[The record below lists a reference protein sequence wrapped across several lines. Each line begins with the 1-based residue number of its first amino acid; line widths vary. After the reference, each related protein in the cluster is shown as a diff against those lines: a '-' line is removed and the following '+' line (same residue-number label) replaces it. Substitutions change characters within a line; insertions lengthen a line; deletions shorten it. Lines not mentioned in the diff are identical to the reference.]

1 MARQSFG
8 GPKKIQIAAVNG
20 QAREVSANGEGV
32 FRIQELAP
40 GAYAVSVSQPAQ
52 GPTRSRLTASLDKKC
67 AGTHRRKRVAVSLG
81 FRSVEGALRTIQGYE
96 AMNKIRKGQ
105 IRWLAKGDA
114 VEQVRFIHQTFGV
127 AA

>member
-1 MARQSFG
+1 VINVDGHPAYPQA
-8 GPKKIQIAAVNG
+8 IAALK
-20 QAREVSANGEGV
+20 ANGELGRCH
-32 FRIQELAP
+32 FRPNPYLNNVLEQDHRFI
-40 GAYAVSVSQPAQ
+40 
-52 GPTRSRLTASLDKKC
+52 KKRI
-67 AGTHRRKRVAVSLG
+67 AASLG
-81 FRSVEGALRTIQGYE
+81 FRSVDGALRTIAGYE